1 MLQRARMAEHR
12 SGLESLGES
21 QGPCHVFGYPASM
34 TTSKMDLA
42 TLLHVDARGVATITL
57 NRPNNRNALSTELV
71 DSLSAHLNE
80 TIDDAEI
87 RVIVLTG
94 AGTVFCAGAD
104 LKERRTVSAGATDD
118 ELPTFVRVFQAIA
131 AAPKPVVGKLN
142 GHALA
147 GGLGLACSCD
157 LTIAPERALL
167 GFTEVRI
174 GVAPAIIS
182 VVCLPKLRMADAA
195 ELFLTGERIPAQ
207 RAAAVGLINRA
218 VPDDQLD
225 AATEEMI
232 AKLLLGGPK
241 ALAAT
246 KQLLA
251 KVPNMDTLDAFRWTT
266 KLSGELF
273 ASEEA
278 AAGMAA
284 FAAKQSPPW
293 ASDI

>member
-1 MLQRARMAEHR
+1 
-12 SGLESLGES
+12 
-21 QGPCHVFGYPASM
+21 M
-34 TTSKMDLA
+34 TTA

-57 NRPNNRNALSTELV
+57 NRPDNRNALSTELV
-71 DSLSAHLNE
+71 DSLSAHL
-80 TIDDAEI
+80 DAAI
-87 RVIVLTG
+87 ADPAVRVIVLTG

-104 LKERRTVSAGATDD
+104 LKERRTVVPGANDD
-118 ELPTFVRVFQAIA
+118 DLPTFVQVFRAIA
-131 AAPKPVVGKLN
+131 ASPKPVVGKLN

-157 LTIAPERALL
+157 LTVAPLRATV

-182 VVCLPKLRMADAA
+182 VVCLPKMRMADAA
-195 ELFLTGERIPAQ
+195 ELFLTGERISAE
-207 RAAAVGLINRA
+207 RAVAVGLINKA
-218 VPDDQLD
+218 VPDDELD
-225 AATEEMI
+225 SATDELV
-232 AKLLLGGPK
+232 AKLLLGGPN
-241 ALAAT
+241 ALAAS

-251 KVPNMDTLDAFRWTT
+251 KVPDMETLDAFRWTA

-284 FAAKQSPPW
+284 FASKSQAPW
-293 ASDI
+293 VVAPSEG